1 MLFLDALHKKNIKR
15 PPTWIMR
22 QAGRY
27 LPEYQALRKQE
38 PNFLQFCLNPDL
50 ATEATLQPIKRY
62 NFDAAILFAD
72 ILTIP
77 DALGLTVNFV
87 EGKGPVVEK
96 HDIHNNASLKNNVPN
111 VAEHLSNIFTT
122 VKQVRGNLDP
132 AKALIGFSGAP
143 FTVAC
148 YTLDG
153 APSKDNRNL
162 RKLAYTHPDLLTEY
176 LTILADASI
185 SYLQHQIDAGADV
198 VQLFESWAS
207 IAPPEFIDMLVINPI
222 THICKAL
229 NESHPDTPVIIFP
242 RGLNINAI
250 KRLQLCVP
258 NVKAVGVDYHVPSQT
273 IADELQG
280 TTAVQ
285 GNLDPAILLTTPEI
299 VRHETQKMLDVFMQ
313 KPGYIANLGHGI
325 VPETPLENVSA
336 FVKTIFNWYG

>member
-1 MLFLDALHKKNIKR
+1 MLFLDALHKKNVKR

-38 PNFLQFCLNPDL
+38 PNFLQFCLTPEL
-50 ATEATLQPIKRY
+50 AIEATLQPIKRY

-96 HDIHNNASLKNNVPN
+96 HNINNNANLKNNLPN
-111 VAEHLSNIFTT
+111 VPEHLYNIFNT
-122 VKQVRGNLDP
+122 VKQVRANLDP
-132 AKALIGFSGAP
+132 NKALIGFSGAP

-162 RKLAYTHPDLLTEY
+162 RALACTHPELLTEY

-207 IAPPEFIDMLVINPI
+207 IAPYEYIDMLIINPI
-222 THICKAL
+222 TRICKAL
-229 NESHPDTPVIIFP
+229 YKSHPDTPVIIFP
-242 RGLNINAI
+242 RGLNIKAI
-250 KRLQLCVP
+250 KRLQRCAP
-258 NVKAVGVDYHVPSQT
+258 NVKAVGVDYHMPSRT
-273 IADELQG
+273 IADELQENS
-280 TTAVQ
+280 AIQ
-285 GNLDPAILLTTPEI
+285 GNLDPAILLTTPAI
-299 VRHETQKMLDVFMQ
+299 VRKETKKMLDVFMQ

-336 FVKTIFNWYG
+336 FVETVFEWHG